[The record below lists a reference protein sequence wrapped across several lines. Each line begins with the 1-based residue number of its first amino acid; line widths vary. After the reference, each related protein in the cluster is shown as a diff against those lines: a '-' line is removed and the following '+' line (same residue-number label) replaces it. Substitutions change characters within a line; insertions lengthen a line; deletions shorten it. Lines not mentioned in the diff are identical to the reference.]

1 MTAFATFFFTAGLE
15 VEAGLA
21 FVALAGFDFLETFAL
36 ALAFALEGLDVFVF
50 VVVELDGALP
60 TAPPKAN
67 SQPEAYFSFVP
78 TRIIDI

>member
-1 MTAFATFFFTAGLE
+1 MTAFATFFLAAGLE
-15 VEAGLA
+15 AVAGFA
-21 FVALAGFDFLETFAL
+21 FVALAGFAFLEAFTF
-36 ALAFALEGLDVFVF
+36 ALAFALEGLDVLAL

-60 TAPPKAN
+60 AAPPKAN